1 MKMAGKAIMSAMMPQ
16 MSMQTS
22 SQSLFDGKKKKRGG
36 ASKKANAYNRA
47 NICRKGMKCFER
59 NTN

>member
-1 MKMAGKAIMSAMMPQ
+1 MKMVGQSLMSAMMPK
-16 MSMQTS
+16 MAMESSSTS
-22 SQSLFDGKKKKRGG
+22 SFDGKRKKRGG
-36 ASKKANAYNRA
+36 ASKKANAYNKA